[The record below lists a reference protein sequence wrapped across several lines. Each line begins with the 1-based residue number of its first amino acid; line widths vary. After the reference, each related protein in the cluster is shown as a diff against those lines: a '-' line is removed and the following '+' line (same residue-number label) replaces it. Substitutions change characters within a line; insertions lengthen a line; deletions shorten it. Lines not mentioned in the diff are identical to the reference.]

1 MALHKDLTGA
11 DLHVNKV
18 HADTHVV
25 AGTDPLTL
33 AESQVTN
40 LTTDLS
46 GKVSTGDARLSDART
61 PVAHTHPESDVTSL
75 ATDLAAKIPKSIMTA
90 KGSIIVAT
98 AAGTP
103 AELLVGAEHKVP
115 TAQADGSVAWETP
128 AAGGGSVTAVTG
140 TSPIVSSEGTTPA
153 ISIPAATNAAA
164 GHATAAQI
172 LALEAATAAQHAA
185 ATIGT
190 GNGLSIEGQ
199 AISLAA
205 ATASVP
211 GAATAAQITKL
222 DGIAAGAK
230 VGDVVGPDSVTADHI
245 VQFNATT
252 GKLVKDGG
260 VLGTMAA
267 AASADYIA
275 NAILTAHGDLIYATG
290 SATPAILAHGA
301 EGTVLTIASSL
312 PSWVAH
318 PNHIPATGASAQILQ
333 YTSSGAAKWITLSG
347 DLTIADG
354 GAITIGAN
362 KITLAMLATQAAETL
377 LANATAS
384 AAVPA
389 ALALAEQTVLGRITG
404 GHIVGLTVAQI
415 QTLLSITAA
424 GAAILDDATA
434 ADQRTTLGAMASAA
448 GTVTLAQMA
457 NMATASLVY
466 RKTAGAGAPEV
477 NTLAT
482 LKTDLGLTGSNSG
495 DQTLSSLGIPNVDN
509 TSDATKNAAAV
520 TVTNHRFTRRVDTQT
535 HTDTIT
541 PEIST
546 YDIFIRSAQQ
556 HALVINNH
564 SSSTPV
570 DGDMMLFEIL
580 SDGTAHGITYGN
592 MYVAKAGVALPSTTV
607 ISKNLTMLFI
617 WRNDLTQWV
626 LLSAGQEA

>member
-1 MALHKDLTGA
+1 
-11 DLHVNKV
+11 
-18 HADTHVV
+18 
-25 AGTDPLTL
+25 
-33 AESQVTN
+33 
-40 LTTDLS
+40 
-46 GKVSTGDARLSDART
+46 
-61 PVAHTHPESDVTSL
+61 
-75 ATDLAAKIPKSIMTA
+75 
-90 KGSIIVAT
+90 
-98 AAGTP
+98 
-103 AELLVGAEHKVP
+103 
-115 TAQADGSVAWETP
+115 
-128 AAGGGSVTAVTG
+128 
-140 TSPIVSSEGTTPA
+140 
-153 ISIPAATNAAA
+153 
-164 GHATAAQI
+164 

-230 VGDVVGPDSVTADHI
+230 VGDVVGPAFVTADHI

-424 GAAILDDATA
+424 GAAILDDANATA
-434 ADQRTTLGAMASAA
+434 QIATLGAVATGDSRLSDARTPVAHTHPESDVTSLATDLAAKIPKSIMTAKGSIIVATAA
-448 GTVTLAQMA
+448 GTPAELLVGAEHKVPTAQADGSVAWETPAAGGGMDWETIDLTPIDLNIIDLAI
-457 NMATASLVY
+457 NL
-466 RKTAGAGAPEV
+466 E
-477 NTLAT
+477 T
-482 LKTDLGLTGSNSG
+482 LKGAILTGVAANIFVETFQALT
-495 DQTLSSLGIPNVDN
+495 DITLS
-509 TSDATKNAAAV
+509 
-520 TVTNHRFTRRVDTQT
+520 
-535 HTDTIT
+535 
-541 PEIST
+541 
-546 YDIFIRSAQQ
+546 
-556 HALVINNH
+556 
-564 SSSTPV
+564 
-570 DGDMMLFEIL
+570 
-580 SDGTAHGITYGN
+580 HGIYDAVN
-592 MYVAKAGVALPSTTV
+592 KKVY
-607 ISKNLTMLFI
+607 
-617 WRNDLTQWV
+617 
-626 LLSAGQEA
+626 LS